1 MAKFLYSMQNV
12 LDIKERLE
20 TQAKTEYAEMNNR
33 LFIEEE
39 TMKRLGKRLDS
50 YENIARSSASERLD
64 IMEMRRC
71 NEAIDIIKNQM
82 TQQAVR
88 IRIAQRNVDNAMKKL
103 TEAVQ
108 DRKIHEKLKEK
119 AFEQFKLDINA
130 QEMKE
135 IDETVSFKYNNK
147 DEIDMAKKKD
157 VNIDELD
164 DESGKSGKLVSILVA
179 MLIIVIWLVIFALLI
194 KMNVGGIG
202 SSLRPYLKNVP
213 VVNKILPAA
222 TDEEIQEETG
232 GKYKSLSE
240 AVDRIK
246 ELEAQLDE
254 NNNNGN
260 ASAQTIAEL
269 QAEIAR
275 LKVFE
280 ENAQHYQELKDK
292 FDTDVVYTDNAPDIS
307 EYKSWYES
315 IDSENAAKLYEQVV
329 KDLQYSQQ
337 VKDWAETYSKM
348 DAKNAAAILEEMTGD
363 TDLVSDILLC
373 MTSKQ
378 RAAILAEMDPV
389 YAAKLT
395 VIMYPAKG

>member
-1 MAKFLYSMQNV
+1 
-12 LDIKERLE
+12 
-20 TQAKTEYAEMNNR
+20 
-33 LFIEEE
+33 
-39 TMKRLGKRLDS
+39 
-50 YENIARSSASERLD
+50 
-64 IMEMRRC
+64 
-71 NEAIDIIKNQM
+71 
-82 TQQAVR
+82 
-88 IRIAQRNVDNAMKKL
+88 
-103 TEAVQ
+103 
-108 DRKIHEKLKEK
+108 
-119 AFEQFKLDINA
+119 
-130 QEMKE
+130 
-135 IDETVSFKYNNK
+135 
-147 DEIDMAKKKD
+147 MAKKKD

-329 KDLQYSQQ
+329 KDLQ
-337 VKDWAETYSKM
+337 
-348 DAKNAAAILEEMTGD
+348 
-363 TDLVSDILLC
+363 
-373 MTSKQ
+373 
-378 RAAILAEMDPV
+378 
-389 YAAKLT
+389 
-395 VIMYPAKG
+395 

>member
-1 MAKFLYSMQNV
+1 
-12 LDIKERLE
+12 
-20 TQAKTEYAEMNNR
+20 
-33 LFIEEE
+33 
-39 TMKRLGKRLDS
+39 
-50 YENIARSSASERLD
+50 
-64 IMEMRRC
+64 
-71 NEAIDIIKNQM
+71 
-82 TQQAVR
+82 
-88 IRIAQRNVDNAMKKL
+88 
-103 TEAVQ
+103 
-108 DRKIHEKLKEK
+108 
-119 AFEQFKLDINA
+119 
-130 QEMKE
+130 
-135 IDETVSFKYNNK
+135 
-147 DEIDMAKKKD
+147 MAKKKD

-232 GKYKSLSE
+232 GKYKS
-240 AVDRIK
+240 
-246 ELEAQLDE
+246 LEAQLDE

-378 RAAILAEMDPV
+378 RAAILAEMDTV
-389 YAAKLT
+389 FAAKMT
-395 VIMYPAKG
+395 KIMYP

>member
-1 MAKFLYSMQNV
+1 
-12 LDIKERLE
+12 
-20 TQAKTEYAEMNNR
+20 
-33 LFIEEE
+33 
-39 TMKRLGKRLDS
+39 
-50 YENIARSSASERLD
+50 
-64 IMEMRRC
+64 
-71 NEAIDIIKNQM
+71 
-82 TQQAVR
+82 
-88 IRIAQRNVDNAMKKL
+88 
-103 TEAVQ
+103 
-108 DRKIHEKLKEK
+108 
-119 AFEQFKLDINA
+119 
-130 QEMKE
+130 
-135 IDETVSFKYNNK
+135 
-147 DEIDMAKKKD
+147 MAKKID

-164 DESGKSGKLVSILVA
+164 DESGKSGKLVIILVA
-179 MLIIVIWLVIFALLI
+179 ILIIVIWLVIFALLI

-280 ENAQHYQELKDK
+280 ENAQHYQELKHK
-292 FDTDVVYTDNAPDIS
+292 FETDVLYTDNAPDIR

-315 IDSENAAKLYEQVV
+315 IE
-329 KDLQYSQQ
+329 
-337 VKDWAETYSKM
+337 
-348 DAKNAAAILEEMTGD
+348 
-363 TDLVSDILLC
+363 
-373 MTSKQ
+373 
-378 RAAILAEMDPV
+378 
-389 YAAKLT
+389 
-395 VIMYPAKG
+395 

>member
-1 MAKFLYSMQNV
+1 MLSINFWNILWTVVNLLVLYVVFRKFLYQRVMNV
-12 LDIKERLE
+12 IEAREEMVKKQFDDVKKSEEDARKLKADYEERLSD
-20 TQAKTEYAEMNNR
+20 ARTEADQIIIDAR
-33 LFIEEE
+33 ARAEEE
-39 TMKRLGKRLDS
+39 H
-50 YENIARSSASERLD
+50 ARSVEKTREETEHMLEKAKED
-64 IMEMRRC
+64 IA
-71 NEAIDIIKNQM
+71 NEQEKA
-82 TQQAVR
+82 QQA
-88 IRIAQRNVDNAMKKL
+88 A
-103 TEAVQ
+103 
-108 DRKIHEKLKEK
+108 
-119 AFEQFKLDINA
+119 
-130 QEMKE
+130 
-135 IDETVSFKYNNK
+135 
-147 DEIDMAKKKD
+147 
-157 VNIDELD
+157 
-164 DESGKSGKLVSILVA
+164 
-179 MLIIVIWLVIFALLI
+179 
-194 KMNVGGIG
+194 
-202 SSLRPYLKNVP
+202 
-213 VVNKILPAA
+213 
-222 TDEEIQEETG
+222 
-232 GKYKSLSE
+232 
-240 AVDRIK
+240 
-246 ELEAQLDE
+246 
-254 NNNNGN
+254 
-260 ASAQTIAEL
+260 

>member
-1 MAKFLYSMQNV
+1 
-12 LDIKERLE
+12 
-20 TQAKTEYAEMNNR
+20 
-33 LFIEEE
+33 
-39 TMKRLGKRLDS
+39 
-50 YENIARSSASERLD
+50 
-64 IMEMRRC
+64 
-71 NEAIDIIKNQM
+71 
-82 TQQAVR
+82 
-88 IRIAQRNVDNAMKKL
+88 
-103 TEAVQ
+103 
-108 DRKIHEKLKEK
+108 
-119 AFEQFKLDINA
+119 
-130 QEMKE
+130 
-135 IDETVSFKYNNK
+135 
-147 DEIDMAKKKD
+147 MAKKKD

-280 ENAQHYQELKDK
+280 ENAQHYQEHKDK
-292 FDTDVVYTDNAPDIS
+292 FDTDVVYTGSISARIAALCLDVMQRSIS
-307 EYKSWYES
+307 ETRSVS
-315 IDSENAAKLYEQVV
+315 PVIS
-329 KDLQYSQQ
+329 SRI
-337 VKDWAETYSKM
+337 
-348 DAKNAAAILEEMTGD
+348 AAAFFASILEY
-363 TDLVSDILLC
+363 VSAQ
-373 MTSKQ
+373 S
-378 RAAILAEMDPV
+378 
-389 YAAKLT
+389 LT
-395 VIMYPAKG
+395 CCEYCKSFTTCS